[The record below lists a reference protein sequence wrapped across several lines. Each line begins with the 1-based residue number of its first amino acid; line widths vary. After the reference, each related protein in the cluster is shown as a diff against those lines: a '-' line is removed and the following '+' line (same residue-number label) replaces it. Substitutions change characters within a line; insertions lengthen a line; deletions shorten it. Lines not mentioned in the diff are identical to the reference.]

1 MGFHGELVGLRSS
14 GPIRVF
20 RHSTSLGFTA
30 LSVQRASRTVIG
42 RFTRRCRSF
51 TFGPSPDPCRNLPD
65 SRPGPRN
72 GASARSRRS
81 PRSIGGSPA
90 SRVAARRTSSRTRAS
105 SKPLHEIPWVCVF
118 WSSQT
123 TVTSLHSACRR
134 SSTAFTSCNRS
145 ALIHCGRAVTPS
157 QPTCGVVKRNTATV
171 PRLLA

>member
-1 MGFHGELVGLRSS
+1 MGFHGELVGFRSS

-30 LSVQRASRTVIG
+30 LSAQRASPTVIG

-51 TFGPSPDPCRNLPD
+51 TFGPSPDHCRNLPD

-105 SKPLHEIPWVCVF
+105 SKPLQEIHWVCVL

-123 TVTSLHSACRR
+123 TVTSLPPRVA
-134 SSTAFTSCNRS
+134 
-145 ALIHCGRAVTPS
+145 ALARLPLPATGPPWPTVAEPSPRASPRAVW
-157 QPTCGVVKRNTATV
+157 
-171 PRLLA
+171 